1 MRALVYDSF
10 GGTPSVREVAD
21 PECRHDGVVV
31 RVQATG
37 LCRSDWHAWS
47 GHDPDVR
54 LPHIPG
60 HEYAGILATI
70 GAGVRGWSTGQ
81 RVTVPF
87 VCACG
92 NCEQC
97 SRGDQQICDRQVQP
111 GFDLPG
117 SFAELVAVPRAEVNL
132 VALPETVEVGAAA
145 ALGCRF
151 ATAYRAVVQQGQV
164 RAGQWVAVH
173 GCGGVGL
180 SAVQIAVSRGARVLA
195 VDPSAGA
202 RAAATAFGA
211 EVVLDGA
218 RDDGEILAAVRDAT
232 GGGVQ
237 LSLDAFGS
245 RSTFARSI
253 AGLRKRGRHVQVGL
267 MTGADAHPDL
277 DAAAVLSRELEIV
290 GSHGMAAHSYGAM
303 LADIAAGRLDPA
315 ALVRRTLTL
324 DEAAAALMTM
334 DSAPLAGVS
343 VVLP

>member
-10 GGTPSVREVAD
+10 GATPSVREVAD
-21 PECRHDGVVV
+21 PRCAPDGVVV
-31 RVQATG
+31 GVQATG
-37 LCRSDWHAWS
+37 LCRSDWHAWA

-54 LPHIPG
+54 LPHVGG
-60 HEYAGILATI
+60 HEYAGVLVAV
-70 GAGVRGWSTGQ
+70 GAGVHGWSTGQ

-92 NCEQC
+92 TCEQC
-97 SRGDQQICDRQVQP
+97 SRGDQQVCDRQVQP

-132 VALPETVEVGAAA
+132 VALPDTVDVTAAA

-151 ATAYRAVVQQGQV
+151 ATAYRAVVGQGRV
-164 RAGQWVAVH
+164 EAGQWVVVH

-195 VDPSAGA
+195 VDPAAGA

-211 EVVLDGA
+211 AIVLDGA
-218 RDDGEILAAVRDAT
+218 LGDAELLTAVRDAT
-232 GGGVQ
+232 GGGAH

-245 RSTFARSI
+245 RSAFARSV

-267 MTGADAHPDL
+267 MTGADAHPPL
-277 DAAAVLSRELEIV
+277 DAGAVLSRELEIV
-290 GSHGMAAHSYGAM
+290 GSHGMAAHSYGAV
-303 LADIAAGRLDPA
+303 LADIAAGTLDPA
-315 ALVRRTLTL
+315 ALVRRRLTL
-324 DEAAAALMTM
+324 DEAGPALTTM
-334 DSAPLAGVS
+334 DSAPLTGVS
-343 VVLP
+343 VILP